1 MPEPRFLTKRMIE
14 QIFDDTATSY
24 DRVGPRFFSQ
34 FGERL
39 VEQMPLARGLR
50 VLDVATGTGAVLLP
64 AARRVGSGGQVI
76 GIDLSSEI
84 LKEAERVARAEGLA
98 NVELRKMDAEHLD
111 FPDHAFDVVTCGFA
125 LFLFPDMEGALREM
139 YRVCKPGG
147 CVAMTHFSKTP
158 TPFDPGLSILMQ
170 QFMAYRVAVTL
181 PPQLAYTPQEVEA
194 LLSRSGFHSIKTHSE
209 TNDIVYAS
217 AEDCWGLILTL
228 PPRAAIIG
236 MSEETRA
243 RFKDECLAKLREG
256 FREDGLHLSL
266 GVIYTVARR

>member
-1 MPEPRFLTKRMIE
+1 MPEPTILTKRMIE
-14 QIFDDTATSY
+14 QIFDDTAASY

-39 VEQMPLARGLR
+39 VEQMPLGPGAR
-50 VLDVATGTGAVLLP
+50 VLDVATGKGAVLLP
-64 AARRVGSGGQVI
+64 SARRVGSGGQVT
-76 GIDLSSEI
+76 GIDLSGEI
-84 LKEAERVARAEGLA
+84 LKETERLVRADGLT
-98 NVELRKMDAEHLD
+98 NVELRKMDAEHLE

-125 LFLFPDMEGALREM
+125 LFLFPDMEAALREM

-147 CVAMTHFSKTP
+147 YVAMTHFSKTP

-170 QFMAYRVAVTL
+170 QFMAYRVRVSL

-194 LLSRSGFHSIKTHSE
+194 LLSRFGFHSIKTHSE
-209 TNDIVYAS
+209 VNDIVYAS
-217 AEDCWGLILTL
+217 AEDCWAFILTL
-228 PPRAAIIG
+228 PPRATILG

-243 RFKDECLAKLREG
+243 RFKDECLAKLRET

-266 GVIYTVARR
+266 GVIYTLARR